1 MIAQN
6 VVDDIISAANI
17 VDVISDYVNLRKAGV
32 NYKGVCPFHG
42 DRDASLVV
50 SPAKNIW
57 KCFGCGKGGN
67 VITFLMDH
75 EGLSFFEAAKQVAS
89 KYNITVP
96 ERELTDDEK
105 NKAREREALHI
116 CLQFSQEAFTGQLE
130 KKIPEEYLATRYIR
144 PEILSQYGV
153 GYAPAGFTWLAE
165 LAGQKGYDSAT
176 MEQAGLISRKE
187 SGKVFDRFINRITFP
202 FYSLSGKV
210 IGFTGRALEKDSQC
224 KYLNSPE
231 TQVFHK
237 GKTLYGIYQARPEIT
252 KNDKVYLVEGQ
263 FDVLS
268 FVQYGFPNT
277 VCGSGTA
284 LTQEQVRML
293 KKFTRNVTAV
303 YDGDAAGMKASIRNM
318 DVMLSEGMNVRAV
331 LLPEQEDPDSFARKM
346 GPEKLAKFI
355 KRNEIDFIS
364 FIYKAFEKEMEDPIR
379 KTEVLRV
386 VAQSISVVP
395 DKLQRQAYIATL
407 ATKFKADGEL
417 ITALV
422 AELQGMGKK
431 EAIKQP
437 EQSGFTGLEDAAR
450 LIESE
455 GKQITLTWSVE
466 RFTENWGDR
475 PTVLVTGIPGISEI
489 QELRRVSS
497 IVRCR
502 DRFKLNEETM
512 EEPKELVFLRS
523 LSYTGFTVSMSRYT
537 NRQENYVDE
546 EGKERRKN
554 VELEKEIGFNEY
566 YISLYSVF
574 KEATEGLKKIALERC
589 AELISHADATT
600 RAFQATEYAR
610 ALGVTKTALDHVLK
624 PYLDVRKSEARFNS
638 DALQVD
644 GTALMFDPSR
654 LPDYV
659 EKDPEIN
666 RLWRAYQFFPYL
678 DGNGR
683 KVAYIFS
690 NGKKSY
696 TRIGNFYIEP
706 LLHVYDKESQANKRI
721 VQLTQA
727 NYPYPVFMEWIS
739 AEMITLQTFRK
750 RLWEEG
756 DINFSNGTQ
765 NHLDLIMDSW
775 AGKFKKC
782 FELRMFGW
790 YDEGF
795 FAFSNAIVHEIDGK
809 QQLQY
814 VTDLG
819 LVEHNNQYYYI
830 PAFSKIYASERR
842 DSDRYFLDRFIK
854 YREPKGLKVD
864 FRGWASLMNEVYK
877 LNNNGK
883 WAIIYSIMSAFRSDI
898 YNVRRT
904 FTALF
909 FIGPTGSGKSQVGY
923 SIRSLSMPPDAPTFN
938 LNSGTPAALFSWL
951 ERYRNIPIMLE
962 EYNDRDIN
970 PVIFQALKSAVYDG
984 EGKQKR
990 KDAVS
995 KEIDSSQVN
1004 AALIIMGQES
1014 PQQDDNSLANRC
1026 IICDVPKCDDRT
1038 EEEENVFNQLKS
1050 YEENGLHNV
1059 LLEILSCR
1067 KTLLDNYVKVYGEVF
1082 KELKDN
1088 ARVLVTN
1095 TDGLSRILE
1104 TVSMFLTVCRIV
1116 EESTP
1121 LQLPFTYR
1129 DFFEIAVEKVAKQ
1142 VESISTSN
1150 KMFNFFSN
1158 INYLIDTGSIRPG
1171 RDYKI
1176 EVPGKITLKTKG
1188 KDTEIKVMEPADTRV
1203 LYLNMTNIYPMYSN
1217 LAKNEALSM
1226 QSLNTYFESNEAYIG
1241 RVRSTRF
1248 RWQEVKEIPRGEIS
1262 INEDGTEIVDN
1273 TMKRI
1278 MTNKESNT
1286 SAVVFDYDRLKD
1298 LLDVDFERDERM
1310 DIETETEGKFRF

>member
-1 MIAQN
+1 MIPQDVIEN
-6 VVDDIISAANI
+6 IISAADI
-17 VDVISDYVNLRKAGV
+17 VDVISDYVKLRKAGV

-42 DRDASLVV
+42 DKDASLVV

-57 KCFGCGKGGN
+57 KCFGCGKAGN
-67 VITFLMDH
+67 VIGFVMEH
-75 EGLSFFEAAKQVAS
+75 EALSFFEAAKLIAS

-96 ERELTDDEK
+96 ERELTDEEK
-105 NKAREREALHI
+105 VKAKEREALQI
-116 CLQFSQEAFTGQLE
+116 CLSFAGESFVSKLRE
-130 KKIPEEYLATRYIR
+130 KEPTEYLSTRHINQ
-144 PEILSQYGV
+144 EILTQYGA
-153 GYAPAGFTWLAE
+153 GYAPAGYSWLTNEAR
-165 LAGQKGYDSAT
+165 QKGYDLSI
-176 MEQAGLISRKE
+176 MEKAGLISSKE
-187 SGKVFDRFINRITFP
+187 NGKVYDRFVDRIVFP
-202 FYSLSGKV
+202 FYSLSGQI
-210 IGFTGRALEKDSQC
+210 IGFTGRALGADPQC

-231 TQVFHK
+231 TTLFHK
-237 GKTLYGIYQARPEIT
+237 GKTLFGIYQARQEISKT
-252 KNDKVYLVEGQ
+252 DKCYLVEGQ

-268 FVQYGFPNT
+268 FVQHSLPNT
-277 VCGSGTA
+277 ICGSGTA
-284 LTQEQVRML
+284 LTQDQVRMI
-293 KKFTRNVTAV
+293 KKFTRNVTAI
-303 YDGDAAGMKASIRNM
+303 YDGDAAGMKASVRNM
-318 DVMLSEGMNVRAV
+318 DILLAEGMNVRAV
-331 LLPEQEDPDSFARKM
+331 LLPDGEDPDSFAHKM
-346 GPEKLAKFI
+346 GKDKLAKYI
-355 KRNEIDFIS
+355 KKNETDFIS
-364 FIYKAFEKEMEDPIR
+364 FIYLAFESEMGDPIR

-386 VAQSISVVP
+386 IAQSISVVP
-395 DKLQRQAYIATL
+395 DKLQRQAYITSL
-407 ATKFKADGEL
+407 AEKFKADGEL
-417 ITALV
+417 ITSLV
-422 AELQGMGKK
+422 GELQAMGKK
-431 EAIKQP
+431 EAPKQS
-437 EQSGFTGLEDAAR
+437 EDVGFTGLEDAAR
-450 LIESE
+450 LIGAE
-455 GKQITLTWSVE
+455 GKQITITWSIE
-466 RFTENWGDR
+466 RFTENWGER
-475 PTVLVTGIPGISEI
+475 PTVLVTGIPGVPEI

-497 IVRCR
+497 VIRCR
-502 DRFKLNEETM
+502 DRFTIDKDTVR
-512 EEPKELVFLRS
+512 EPAELSFVRS
-523 LSYTGFTVSMSRYT
+523 LTCTGFTVSMSRYVKST
-537 NRQENYVDE
+537 EKYVGDD
-546 EGKERRKN
+546 GKEKRRS
-554 VELEKEIGFNEY
+554 VEIEKEIGFNEY
-566 YISLYSVF
+566 YIGLYSAF
-574 KEATEGLKKIALERC
+574 SEAPENQKKIALERC
-589 AELISHADATT
+589 AELISYADATT
-600 RAFQATEYAR
+600 RAFQVTDYAKM
-610 ALGVTKTALDHVLK
+610 LGVTKTALEQVLK
-624 PYLDVRKSEARFNS
+624 PYLDIRKSAARFNS

-644 GTALMFDPSR
+644 GASLMFDPSR

-659 EKDPEIN
+659 EEDPEIN
-666 RLWRAYQFFPYL
+666 RLWKAYQFFPYV
-678 DGNGR
+678 DRGGR
-683 KVAYIFS
+683 KVAYIFA

-696 TRIGNFYIEP
+696 MRVGNFYIEP

-756 DINFSNGTQ
+756 DINFSNGNQ

-782 FELRMFGW
+782 YELRMFGW

-814 VTDLG
+814 VSDLG
-819 LVEHNNQYYYI
+819 LVEHNKQYYYI

-854 YREPKGLKVD
+854 YREPKRKID
-864 FRGWASLMNEVYK
+864 FARWSTLMNDVYK

-883 WAIIYSIMSAFRSDI
+883 WAILYSIMSAFRSDI

-923 SIRSLSMPPDAPTFN
+923 SIRSLSMPPDTPTFN

-1004 AALIIMGQES
+1004 AALVIMGQES

-1026 IICDVPKCDDRT
+1026 IICDVPKRDDRT
-1038 EEEENVFNQLKS
+1038 EQEEEIFNELKG
-1050 YEENGLHNV
+1050 YEECGLHSV
-1059 LLEILSCR
+1059 LLEILAYR
-1067 KTLLDNYVKVYGEVF
+1067 KSLLDNYVKVYGEVF

-1088 ARVLVTN
+1088 VRVLVTN

-1104 TVSMFLTVCRIV
+1104 TVSMFLAVCKIIEEYTV
-1116 EESTP
+1116 
-1121 LQLPFTYR
+1121 LQLPFTYEE
-1129 DFFEIAVEKVAKQ
+1129 FFRIAVEKVAKQ

-1150 KMFNFFSN
+1150 RMYNFFSN
-1158 INYLIDTGSIRPG
+1158 INFLIDTGNIMPG

-1176 EVPGKITLKTKG
+1176 EVPGKLTLKTKG
-1188 KDTEIKVMEPADTRV
+1188 KDTEIKVLDPADTRV
-1203 LYLNMTNIYPMYSN
+1203 LYLNMTNIYPLYAS

-1226 QSLNTYFESNEAYIG
+1226 QSLNTYFESNESYIG

-1248 RWQEVKEIPRGEIS
+1248 RWQEVKEVPKGDITTGIDGEMI
-1262 INEDGTEIVDN
+1262 TDN

-1286 SAVVFDYDRLKD
+1286 SAVTFNYDKLKE
-1298 LLDVDFERDERM
+1298 LLDIDFEREER
-1310 DIETETEGKFRF
+1310 IEEKEETPSYRF

>member
-1 MIAQN
+1 MIPQN
-6 VVDDIISAANI
+6 VIDNILSAADI
-17 VDVISDYVNLRKAGV
+17 VGIIGEYVKLRKAGV

-42 DRDASLVV
+42 DRDASMVV

-67 VITFLMDH
+67 VISFLMEH
-75 EGLSFFEAAKQVAS
+75 EGLSFFEAAKLIAAR
-89 KYNITVP
+89 YNITVP
-96 ERELTDDEK
+96 EKELTDEEK
-105 NKAREREALHI
+105 VKAKEREALGI
-116 CLQFSQEAFTGQLE
+116 CLQFAQESYVGQLSE
-130 KKIPEEYLATRYIR
+130 KFAADYLATRNISQ
-144 PEILSQYGV
+144 ELLSRYGA
-153 GYAPAGFTWLAE
+153 GYAPTGFTWLVE
-165 LAGQKGYDSAT
+165 KSGQKGYDISI
-176 MEQAGLISRKE
+176 MEKAGLISCKDN
-187 SGKVFDRFINRITFP
+187 GKIFDRFINRITFP
-202 FYSLSGKV
+202 FYSLSGQV
-210 IGFTGRALEKDSQC
+210 IGFTGRTLEKDSQC

-231 TQVFHK
+231 TLSFHK
-237 GKTLYGIYQARPEIT
+237 GKTLFGIYQARPEIT
-252 KNDKVYLVEGQ
+252 KADKCYLVEGQ

-268 FVQYGFPNT
+268 FVQSGFLNT

-284 LTQEQVRML
+284 LTQDQVRMI
-293 KKFTRNVTAV
+293 KKFTRNVTVV
-303 YDGDAAGMKASIRNM
+303 YDGDAAGMKASVRNM
-318 DVMLSEGMNVRAV
+318 DIMLAEGMNVRAV
-331 LLPEQEDPDSFARKM
+331 LLPNEEDPDSFARKM
-346 GPEKLAKFI
+346 GNEKLAKFM
-355 KRNEIDFIS
+355 KKNETDFIS
-364 FIYKAFEKEMEDPIR
+364 FIYKAFDNEMDDPIR

-395 DKLQRQAYIATL
+395 DKLQRQAYITSL

-417 ITALV
+417 ITSLV
-422 AELQGMGKK
+422 TELQAVGKK
-431 EAIKQP
+431 EAPKQP
-437 EQSGFTGLEDAAR
+437 DQPGFTGLDDATR

-455 GKQITLTWSVE
+455 GKQITLTWSID
-466 RFTENWGDR
+466 RFTENWGER
-475 PTVLVTGIPGISEI
+475 PTVLVTGTPGISEI
-489 QELRRVSS
+489 QDLRRTSS

-502 DRFKLNEETM
+502 DRITIDKDTM
-512 EEPKELVFLRS
+512 DEPAELIFLRS

-537 NRQENYVDE
+537 KTNEQFVDD
-546 EGKERRKN
+546 EGNERRKA

-566 YISLYSVF
+566 YIGLYSTF
-574 KEATEGLKKIALERC
+574 KDAPENQKKIALERC
-589 AELISHADATT
+589 AELISHTDATT
-600 RAFQATEYAR
+600 RAFQSTEYAR
-610 ALGVTKTALDHVLK
+610 LLGVTKTALDHVLK
-624 PYLDVRKSEARFNS
+624 PYLDTRKSEARFNS

-644 GTALMFDPSR
+644 GAALMFDPSR

-666 RLWRAYQFFPYL
+666 RLWKAYQFFPYL
-678 DGNGR
+678 DNNGR
-683 KVAYIFS
+683 KVAYIFA

-696 TRIGNFYIEP
+696 MRIGNFYIEP

-727 NYPYPVFMEWIS
+727 NYPYPIFMEWIS
-739 AEMITLQTFRK
+739 AEIITLQTFRK

-756 DINFSNGTQ
+756 DINFSNGNQ

-809 QQLQY
+809 PQLQY
-814 VTDLG
+814 VSDLG
-819 LVEHNNQYYYI
+819 LVEHNKQYYYI

-854 YREPKGLKVD
+854 FREPKGQKID
-864 FRGWASLMNEVYK
+864 FSKWAILMNDVYK

-883 WAIIYSIMSAFRSDI
+883 WAVLYSIMSAFRSDI

-938 LNSGTPAALFSWL
+938 LNSGTPAALFSWM

-1026 IICDVPKCDDRT
+1026 IICDVPKRDDRT
-1038 EEEENVFNQLKS
+1038 SEEEDLFNELKS
-1050 YEENGLHNV
+1050 YEESGLHNV
-1059 LLEILSCR
+1059 LLEILACR
-1067 KTLLDNYVKVYGEVF
+1067 KDLLENYIKVYGEVF

-1088 ARVLVTN
+1088 VRVLVTN

-1104 TVSMFLTVCRIV
+1104 TVSMFLSVCKIV
-1116 EESTP
+1116 EENTP
-1121 LQLPFTYR
+1121 LQLPFTYEE
-1129 DFFEIAVEKVAKQ
+1129 FFRIAVEKVAKQ

-1150 KMFNFFSN
+1150 KMFNFFSS
-1158 INYLIDTGSIRPG
+1158 INYLIDTSSIQPG

-1176 EVPGKITLKTKG
+1176 EVPGKLTVKTQGRETSTKIL
-1188 KDTEIKVMEPADTRV
+1188 DPADTRV
-1203 LYLNMTNIYPMYSN
+1203 LYLNMGNIYPMYAS
-1217 LAKNEALSM
+1217 AVKGEALSM
-1226 QSLNTYFESNEAYIG
+1226 QSLNTYFESNESYIG
-1241 RVRSTRF
+1241 RIRSTRF
-1248 RWQEVKEIPRGEIS
+1248 RWQEVKEVPRG
-1262 INEDGTEIVDN
+1262 DIVVTAGGESVMDN
-1273 TMKRI
+1273 TMKRVI
-1278 MTNKESNT
+1278 ANKESNT
-1286 SAVVFDYDRLKD
+1286 SAVVFDYDKLKD
-1298 LLDVDFERDERM
+1298 LLDVDFERDERF
-1310 DIETETEGKFRF
+1310 EEEQYRF

>member
-1 MIAQN
+1 MIPKSVIEN
-6 VVDDIISAANI
+6 IIDTAGI
-17 VDVISDYVNLRKAGV
+17 VDVISDYVKLRKAGV

-42 DRDASLVV
+42 DKDASMVV
-50 SPAKNIW
+50 SPSKNIW

-67 VITFLMDH
+67 VIGFVMEH
-75 EGLSFFEAAKQVAS
+75 EGLSFFEAAKLIAS

-96 ERELTDDEK
+96 EKELTDDEK
-105 NKAREREALHI
+105 KKAKEREALCI
-116 CLQFSQEAFTGQLE
+116 CLQFAQEAFVGKLTE
-130 KKIPEEYLATRYIR
+130 KIASDYLSARDIKPDILARY
-144 PEILSQYGV
+144 GA
-153 GYAPAGFTWLAE
+153 GYAPDTFTWLTE
-165 LAGQKGYDSAT
+165 LSGQKGYEPST
-176 MEQAGLISRKE
+176 MEQAGLITRKDK
-187 SGKVFDRFINRITFP
+187 GKVFDRFVGRITFP
-202 FYSLSGKV
+202 FYSLSGQV
-210 IGFTGRALEKDSQC
+210 TGFTGRTLKSDDRC

-231 TQVFHK
+231 THLFHK
-237 GKTLYGIYQARPEIT
+237 GQTLFGIYQARPEIS
-252 KNDKVYLVEGQ
+252 KLDKCYLVEGQ

-268 FVQYGFPNT
+268 FVQQGYPNT

-284 LTQEQVRML
+284 LTQDQVRMI
-293 KKFTRNVTAV
+293 KKFTRNVTVV
-303 YDGDAAGMKASIRNM
+303 YDGDAAGMKASVRNM
-318 DVMLSEGMNVRAV
+318 DILLAEGMNVRAV
-331 LLPEQEDPDSFARKM
+331 LLPDQEDPDSFARKM
-346 GPEKLAKFI
+346 GTEKLAKFM
-355 KRNEIDFIS
+355 KRNETDFIS
-364 FIYKAFEKEMEDPIR
+364 FVYKAFESEMEDPIR
-379 KTEVLRV
+379 KTEVLRII
-386 VAQSISVVP
+386 AQSISVVP
-395 DKLQRQAYIATL
+395 DKLQRQAYITSL
-407 ATKFKADGEL
+407 ADKFKADGEQ
-417 ITALV
+417 ITILV
-422 AELQGMGKK
+422 AELISTIKK
-431 EAIKQP
+431 DVPKQS
-437 EQSGFTGLEDAAR
+437 EQPGFTGLDDAAA
-450 LIESE
+450 LIQGER
-455 GKQITLTWSVE
+455 KQITITWSIE
-466 RFTENWGDR
+466 RFTENWGEY
-475 PTVLVTGIPGISEI
+475 PTVLATGVPGVTDI

-497 IVRCR
+497 VVRCR
-502 DRFKLNEETM
+502 DRFKIDADTM
-512 EEPKELVFLRS
+512 QEPAELTFLRS
-523 LSYTGFTVSMSRYT
+523 LYYTGFTVSVSLYSS
-537 NRQENYVDE
+537 RQESFVDD
-546 EGKERRKN
+546 EGKERRKM
-554 VELEKEIGFNEY
+554 VELEKEISFNEY
-566 YISLYSVF
+566 YINLYSAF
-574 KEATEGLKKIALERC
+574 KDAFENQKKIALERC
-589 AELISHADATT
+589 AELISHADSTT
-600 RAFQATEYAR
+600 RAFQSTDYAR
-610 ALGVTKTALDHVLK
+610 MLGVTKTALDHVLK

-644 GTALMFDPSR
+644 GTSLIFDPSR
-654 LPDYV
+654 LPEYV

-666 RLWRAYQFFPYL
+666 RLWKAYQFFPYL
-678 DGNGR
+678 DNSGR
-683 KVAYIFS
+683 KVAYIFA

-696 TRIGNFYIEP
+696 MRIGNFYIEP

-727 NYPYPVFMEWIS
+727 SYPYPVFMEWIS
-739 AEMITLQTFRK
+739 SEMITLQTFRK

-756 DINFSNGTQ
+756 DINFSNGNQ

-795 FAFSNAIVHEIDGK
+795 FAFSNAIVHEVEGK
-809 QQLQY
+809 LTLQY
-814 VTDLG
+814 VSDLG
-819 LVEHNNQYYYI
+819 LVEHNKQYYYI

-854 YREPKGLKVD
+854 FREPKTKKID
-864 FRGWASLMNEVYK
+864 FKGWASLMNEVYK

-883 WAIIYSIMSAFRSDI
+883 WAVIYSIMAAFRSDI

-923 SIRSLSMPPDAPTFN
+923 SIRALSMPPDAPTFN

-1026 IICDVPKCDDRT
+1026 IICDVPKKDDRT
-1038 EEEENVFNQLKS
+1038 EHEEDVYNELKE
-1050 YEENGLHNV
+1050 YQENGLHNV
-1059 LLEILSCR
+1059 LLEILAIR
-1067 KTLLDNYVKVYGEVF
+1067 KTLLDDYVKVYGEVF

-1088 ARVLVTN
+1088 VRVLVTN

-1104 TVSMFLTVCRIV
+1104 TVSMFLAVCRIV

-1121 LQLPFTYR
+1121 LQLPFTYK
-1129 DFFEIAVEKVAKQ
+1129 DFFDIAVEKVAKQ

-1150 KMFNFFSN
+1150 KMYNFFSN
-1158 INYLIDTGSIRPG
+1158 LNYLIDTGSIIPG

-1176 EVPGKITLKTKG
+1176 EVPGRLTLKTKG
-1188 KDTEIKVMEPADTRV
+1188 KDTELLVLDPPEMRV
-1203 LYLNMTNIYPMYSN
+1203 LYLNMTNIYPMYSS
-1217 LAKNEALSM
+1217 LAKSDALSM

-1241 RVRSTRF
+1241 RIRSTRF
-1248 RWQEVKEIPRGEIS
+1248 RWQEVKEVPKGDISTTPEGE
-1262 INEDGTEIVDN
+1262 TIVDN

-1278 MTNKESNT
+1278 MSNKESNT
-1286 SAVVFDYDRLKD
+1286 SAVVFDYDRLRG
-1298 LLDVDFERDERM
+1298 LLDIDFERE
-1310 DIETETEGKFRF
+1310 EKEEYRF

>member
-1 MIAQN
+1 MIPQN
-6 VVDDIISAANI
+6 VIDDIISAANI
-17 VDVISDYVNLRKAGV
+17 VDIISEYVNLRKAGV

-42 DRDASLVV
+42 DRDASMVV

-57 KCFGCGKGGN
+57 KCFGCQKGGN
-67 VITFLMDH
+67 VIAFLMEH
-75 EGLSFFEAAKQVAS
+75 EGLSFFEAAKQIAS
-89 KYNITVP
+89 RYNITVP

-105 NKAREREALHI
+105 VKAREREALHI
-116 CLQFSQEAFTGQLE
+116 CLQFAQEAFVSQLPSKPAE
-130 KKIPEEYLATRYIR
+130 DYMSTRGINLDILAK
-144 PEILSQYGV
+144 YGA
-153 GYAPAGFTWLAE
+153 GYAQPGFTWLTD
-165 LAGQKGYDSAT
+165 LSGQKGYDASV
-176 MEQAGLISRKE
+176 MEQAGLISRKDN
-187 SGKVFDRFINRITFP
+187 GKVFDRFINRITFP

-231 TQVFHK
+231 TSLFHK
-237 GKTLYGIYQARPEIT
+237 GKTLFGIYQARPEIT
-252 KNDKVYLVEGQ
+252 KADKVYLVEGQ

-268 FVQYGFPNT
+268 FVQSGYPNT

-303 YDGDAAGMKASIRNM
+303 YDGDAAGVKASVRNM
-318 DVMLSEGMNVRAV
+318 DIMLSEGMNVRAV
-331 LLPEQEDPDSFARKM
+331 SLPDKEDPDSFAKKM
-346 GPEKLAKFI
+346 GSEKLAKYM
-355 KRNEIDFIS
+355 KRNETDFIS
-364 FIYKAFEKEMEDPIR
+364 FIYKAFESEMEDPIR
-379 KTEVLRV
+379 KTEILRV
-386 VAQSISVVP
+386 IAQSISVVP
-395 DKLQRQAYIATL
+395 DKLQQQAYITTL

-417 ITALV
+417 ITVLV
-422 AELQGMGKK
+422 AELRAMGKK
-431 EAIKQP
+431 EVAKQP

-450 LIESE
+450 LVESE
-455 GKQITLTWSVE
+455 GKQVTLTWSIE

-475 PTVLVTGIPGISEI
+475 PTVLVTGIPGIPEI
-489 QELRRVSS
+489 QELRRISS

-512 EEPKELVFLRS
+512 EEPKELIFLRS
-523 LSYTGFTVSMSRYT
+523 LSYTGFTVSMSRYI
-537 NRQENYVDE
+537 NRQETFVDD

-566 YISLYSVF
+566 YISLYSVY
-574 KEATEGLKKIALERC
+574 KEATESLKKIALERC

-644 GTALMFDPSR
+644 GAALMFDPSR

-659 EKDPEIN
+659 ESDPEIN

-683 KVAYIFS
+683 KVAYIFA

-696 TRIGNFYIEP
+696 MRIGNFYIEP

-727 NYPYPVFMEWIS
+727 NFPYPVFMEWIS
-739 AEMITLQTFRK
+739 SEMITLQTFRK

-756 DINFSNGTQ
+756 DINFSNGNQ

-795 FAFSNAIVHEIDGK
+795 FAFSNAIVHEVDGK

-819 LVEHNNQYYYI
+819 LVEHNKQYYYI

-854 YREPKGLKVD
+854 YREPKGRKID
-864 FRGWASLMNEVYK
+864 FKKWASLMDEVYK

-923 SIRSLSMPPDAPTFN
+923 SIRALSMPPDAPTFN

-1004 AALIIMGQES
+1004 AALVIMGQES
-1014 PQQDDNSLANRC
+1014 PQQDDNSLSNRC
-1026 IICDVPKCDDRT
+1026 VICDVPKKDDRT
-1038 EEEENVFNQLKS
+1038 EHEEAVYNELKD
-1050 YEENGLHNV
+1050 YQENGLHNV
-1059 LLEILSCR
+1059 LLEILAIR
-1067 KTLLDNYVKVYGEVF
+1067 KTLLDDYVKVYGEAF

-1088 ARVLVTN
+1088 VRVLVTN

-1104 TVSMFLTVCRIV
+1104 TVSMFLAVCRIV
-1116 EESTP
+1116 EDSTS

-1129 DFFEIAVEKVAKQ
+1129 EFFDLAVEKVAKQ

-1150 KMFNFFSN
+1150 RMYNFFSN

-1176 EVPGKITLKTKG
+1176 EVPGKLTLKTKG
-1188 KDTEIKVMEPADTRV
+1188 KDTEIKTMEPADTRV
-1203 LYLNMTNIYPMYSN
+1203 LYLNMTNIYPMYNS

-1248 RWQEVKEIPRGEIS
+1248 RWQEVKEIPRGDIS
-1262 INEDGTEIVDN
+1262 VTGDGTQVVDN

-1278 MTNKESNT
+1278 MSNKESNT
-1286 SAVVFDYDRLKD
+1286 SAVVFDYDKLRD
-1298 LLDVDFERDERM
+1298 LLDVDFEREER
-1310 DIETETEGKFRF
+1310 EEEAAEGHFRF